1 VSTGLCELEGTGLQ
15 TERSQMVMLVF
26 VML

>member
-1 VSTGLCELEGTGLQ
+1 
-15 TERSQMVMLVF
+15 MVMLVF

>member
-1 VSTGLCELEGTGLQ
+1 
-15 TERSQMVMLVF
+15 VF